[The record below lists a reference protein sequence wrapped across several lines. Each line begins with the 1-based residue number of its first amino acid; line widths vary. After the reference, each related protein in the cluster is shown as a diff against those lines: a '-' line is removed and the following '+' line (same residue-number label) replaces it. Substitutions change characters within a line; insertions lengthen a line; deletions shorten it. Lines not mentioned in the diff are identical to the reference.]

1 MSAAP
6 RLVLV
11 LGDQLSDQI
20 AALAHA
26 DKGRDTVVMAE
37 VADEASYVPH
47 HPKKIAFLFAAMR
60 KFAARLR
67 DAGWTVAY
75 TTLDDPQNT
84 GSIVGELLRR
94 AEDTGAE
101 EVIATEPG
109 EWRLIAALEDCPVP
123 VHQMPDTRFLA
134 SHAEFET
141 WAEGR
146 KQLRM
151 EYFYREMRR
160 KTGYL
165 MDGDKPEGGKWNYDH
180 DNRKPAPDDIAFGG
194 PMQFTP
200 DETVEEVLNL
210 VEERFGGNFGTLR
223 PFWFAT
229 EPAQARRA
237 LTHFIQNALPKFG
250 DYQDAMLSE
259 NRFLYHAVI
268 SMYVNAGLLDWR
280 EACDAAEA
288 AYRAGDA
295 PLNAVEGFIR
305 QIIGWREYMRG
316 IYFHEGPEYTQRN
329 FLDHDADLPSF
340 YWDADTD
347 MLCLSKAIGQTRD
360 EAYAHHIQRLMV
372 TGNFAL
378 LAGVDPHQVHE
389 WYLAV
394 YADAYEWVEA
404 PNVIGMSQFADG
416 GVLGSKPY
424 VSSGAYIDRM
434 SNHCKTC
441 AYKVKQKT
449 GEGACPFNL
458 LYWHFLIRHRD
469 RFDKNPRMAQMY
481 RTFDRMDGD
490 RREIVLAEAEQF
502 LARLRSGA
510 RV

>member
-1 MSAAP
+1 MS
-6 RLVLV
+6 RLILI
-11 LGDQLSDQI
+11 LGDQLSTEI
-20 AALAHA
+20 AALVDA
-26 DKGRDTVVMAE
+26 DKSRDTVVMAE
-37 VADEASYVPH
+37 VMDEASYVPH

-60 KFAARLR
+60 KFARRLS
-67 DAGWTVAY
+67 DDGWDVAY
-75 TTLDDPQNT
+75 TRLDDPENT
-84 GSIVGELLRR
+84 GAIVGELVRR
-94 AEDTGAE
+94 AEQTGAQ

-109 EWRLIAALEDCPVP
+109 EWRLIAALEECPVP

-134 SHAEFET
+134 SHAEFDA

-151 EYFYREMRR
+151 EYFYRDMRR

-165 MDGDKPEGGKWNYDH
+165 MDGGKPEGGKWNYDH

-194 PMQFTP
+194 PMQFAP
-200 DETVEEVLNL
+200 DETVTEVLDL
-210 VEERFGGNFGTLR
+210 VEARFGANFGTLR

-229 EPAQARRA
+229 DTEQARRA
-237 LTHFIQNALPKFG
+237 LTHFIRNALPKFG

-288 AYRAGDA
+288 AYRAGKA

-316 IYFHEGPEYTQRN
+316 IYFLEGPEYTKRN
-329 FLDHDADLPSF
+329 ALGHDRALPGF
-340 YWDADTD
+340 YWTGETD
-347 MLCLSKAIGQTRD
+347 MACVAHAVIQTRD

-378 LAGVDPHQVHE
+378 LVGVDPHQVHE

-434 SNHCKTC
+434 SDYCKGC

-458 LYWHFLIRHRD
+458 LYWQFLIRHREK
-469 RFDKNPRMAQMY
+469 FEGNPRMAQMY
-481 RTFDRMDGD
+481 RTFDRMDD
-490 RREIVLAEAEQF
+490 TKRATVIAEAEAF
-502 LARLRSGA
+502 LERLDAGQ